1 MARNDLTKKVRAKYC
16 GNMKIRSAFLILVFS
31 LVLGSSGPVFAEGT
45 TPARSD
51 LVTAIQNQ
59 YNPLFDAQYARFM
72 VLKPKVLGDAGMLKT
87 YKALLTDFIEV
98 RRVIDSNLKSA
109 NSDLDAVRSYAEEE
123 IGEYGSSLSLL
134 ESQAAKSRTL
144 TCIKGKLVK
153 KVSGLTPKCPKG
165 YKKK

>member
-1 MARNDLTKKVRAKYC
+1 
-16 GNMKIRSAFLILVFS
+16 MKIRSALIILAFS

-51 LVTAIQNQ
+51 LVLAIANQ
-59 YNPLFDAQYARFM
+59 YNPLFDAEYARFM

-87 YKALLTDFIEV
+87 YKAMLADFIEV
-98 RRVIDSNLKSA
+98 RRVINSNLKSA
-109 NSDLDAVRSYAEEE
+109 TSDLDAVRSYAEEE
-123 IGEYGSSLSLL
+123 IGEYGSSLSQL
-134 ESQAAKSRTL
+134 EAQAAKSRTL